1 MQTSKLIDKMG
12 SVSARTKVVLVCK
25 AETHRSRIA
34 QLIIVQMYYYL
45 GFSSFR
51 FDMTPSA
58 TDNSILDP
66 YAVKCCE
73 TTSIRLSMCHG
84 FYYDL
89 AE

>member
-1 MQTSKLIDKMG
+1 LPVLVKDCLGVQTSKLRDKMV
-12 SVSARTKVVLVCK
+12 SVSARTKVELVCK

-58 TDNSILDP
+58 TDNSSNVLLR
-66 YAVKCCE
+66 VL
-73 TTSIRLSMCHG
+73 R
-84 FYYDL
+84 
-89 AE
+89 